1 MKPECERLI
10 QASNDFLEL
19 LDALEIGPLL
29 RRTRFYE
36 PCWRRGWPWRITPEY
51 VKDYE
56 IVQGFDKALRDSR
69 AKVNKGKVLVFDS
82 LTEPKFVSETDLE
95 SVDAEKATRI
105 IERLRAFRIIYRME
119 LALAN
124 AYIPYVELGD
134 ELDSVIEDFGIVPD
148 MTIVNRVMELY
159 RRLRRRQLQT
169 QVSAVLAVMSLALIA
184 GKANLADFLLV
195 GIVLALILL
204 FIIFPLMSK
213 AIWTSF
219 RPLLSET

>member
-19 LDALEIGPLL
+19 LEALEIGPLM
-29 RRTRFYE
+29 RRSRFYE
-36 PCWRRGWPWRITPEY
+36 PCLRRGWPWRIVPEY

-56 IVQGFDKALRDSR
+56 VIQGFDRALRDSR
-69 AKVNKGKVLVFDS
+69 AKANKGKFLVFDS
-82 LTEPKFVSETDLE
+82 LAEPKFVSETELE
-95 SVDAEKATRI
+95 SIDTEKATLI

-124 AYIPYVELGD
+124 AYVPYVELGD
-134 ELDSVIEDFGIVPD
+134 ELDSVIEDFGIAPD
-148 MTIVNRVMELY
+148 MTIVSRVMEL
-159 RRLRRRQLQT
+159 RGKLRRRGLQT
-169 QVSAVLAVMSLALIA
+169 QVSAVLAVMSLALIT
-184 GKANLADFLLV
+184 GKTNLADFLLV